1 VFRSQAF
8 RRFSGVLAAVL
19 TVGCYEY
26 EPVQGPTPAVGTEI
40 AFDIN
45 DAGRVA
51 LGGSMGPEISQIEG
65 RLVEKGA
72 ADYLVAV
79 SSVHMLRGGEQVWAK
94 EPVRIKSEYV
104 SSVYE
109 KKFSAIKSVAL
120 GAIGVGIVAAIAGR
134 SLVGGGSTDQG
145 GKQAG
150 DTAQSTRRRP

>member
-1 VFRSQAF
+1 MFRSQAF

-19 TVGCYEY
+19 TVGCYTY
-26 EPVQGPTPAVGTEI
+26 EPVQGPTPAVGAEI

-51 LGGSMGPEISQIEG
+51 LGGSMGPEIAQIEG

-79 SSVHMLRGGEQVWAK
+79 TAVHMLRGGEQVWSK

-104 SSVYE
+104 SSVYQRQ
-109 KKFSAIKSVAL
+109 FSAVKTVAL
-120 GAIGVGIVAAIAGR
+120 SAIGVGIVAALAGR

-145 GKQAG
+145 QKGPP
-150 DTAQSTRRRP
+150 DTSQTTRRRP

>member
-1 VFRSQAF
+1 M
-8 RRFSGVLAAVL
+8 
-19 TVGCYEY
+19 

-45 DAGRVA
+45 DAGRLA
-51 LGGSMGPEISQIEG
+51 LGGSMGPEIIQIEG
-65 RLVEKGA
+65 RLLEKGA

-79 SSVHMLRGGEQVWAK
+79 SAVHMLRGGEQVWSK

-109 KKFSAIKSVAL
+109 KKFSAARSIAL
-120 GAIGVGIVAAIAGR
+120 GAVGVGIVAALAGK
-134 SLVGGGSTDQG
+134 SLVGGGTVDQTQ
-145 GKQAG
+145 KQAG

>member
-1 VFRSQAF
+1 VLRRSC
-8 RRFSGVLAAVL
+8 RTLAAVL
-19 TVGCYEY
+19 LVGCYTF

-51 LGGSMGPEISQIEG
+51 LGGSMGPEIAQIEG
-65 RLVEKGA
+65 RLVDKGS

-79 SSVHMLRGGEQVWAK
+79 TAVHLLRGGEQVWSK

-109 KKFSAIKSVAL
+109 KKFSAVKSVAL
-120 GAIGVGIVAAIAGR
+120 GAVGVGVVAALAGR
-134 SLVGGGSTDQG
+134 SLIGGGTTDPA
-145 GKQAG
+145 KQPG
-150 DTAQSTRRRP
+150 DTGHTTRRRP

>member
-1 VFRSQAF
+1 
-8 RRFSGVLAAVL
+8 VLAAVL
-19 TVGCYEY
+19 SVGCYTY
-26 EPVQGPTPAVGTEI
+26 EPVQGPTPAVGSEI

-51 LGGSMGPEISQIEG
+51 LGGSMGPEIIQVEG
-65 RLVEKGA
+65 RLVEKGP

-79 SSVHMLRGGEQVWAK
+79 SSVHMLRGGEQVWSK

-104 SSVYE
+104 SSVYQ
-109 KKFSAIKSVAL
+109 KKFSAVRSVAL
-120 GAIGVGIVAAIAGR
+120 GAVGVGIVAALAGR

-150 DTAQSTRRRP
+150 DTAQSSRRRP

>member
-1 VFRSQAF
+1 MRRS
-8 RRFSGVLAAVL
+8 RRALAAVL
-19 TVGCYEY
+19 LAGCYTF

-51 LGGSMGPEISQIEG
+51 LGGSMGPEIVQIEG
-65 RLVEKGA
+65 RLVEKGS

-79 SSVHMLRGGEQVWAK
+79 TTVHLLRGGEQVWSR

-109 KKFSAIKSVAL
+109 KKFSAVKSVAL
-120 GAIGVGIVAAIAGR
+120 GAVGVGVVAALAGR
-134 SLVGGGSTDQG
+134 SLLGGGSTDPQ
-145 GKQAG
+145 KQPG
-150 DTAQSTRRRP
+150 DTAQSARRRP